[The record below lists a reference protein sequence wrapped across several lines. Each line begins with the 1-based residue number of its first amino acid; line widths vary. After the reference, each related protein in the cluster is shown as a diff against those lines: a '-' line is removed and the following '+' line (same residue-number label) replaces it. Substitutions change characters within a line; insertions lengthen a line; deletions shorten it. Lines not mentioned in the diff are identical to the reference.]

1 MIRAHIDERGTTAAK
16 LAWAIV
22 EETGLLVEEIAN
34 IRRSDVDL
42 TGLQLFVRKQ
52 KTTAA
57 RWVPFGGDT
66 REYLLEWLVQRDPS
80 VGHDRLLHRPD
91 GRPYEGS
98 SLRTAFSRAVM
109 WEDAEVGV
117 LVRLVSARPSSPLGR
132 AADVAAPAPG
142 RVGPAAQLLTAC
154 CQPATTQPALGP
166 TTLPDTWHGGQPR

>member
-1 MIRAHIDERGTTAAK
+1 MSTVKKPVKCEYCRGPLDALGCPSPFCRQRAEEAREQKVRPRAFSKGLADLIGPNIDARGTTAAK

-22 EETGLLVEEIAN
+22 AETGLLVEEIAN

-42 TGLQLFVRKQ
+42 TDCQLFVRRQ

-66 REYLLEWLVQRDPS
+66 REYLLEWLEQRDPS

-98 SLRTAFSRAVM
+98 SLRTAFSRAIT
-109 WEDAEVGV
+109 WEDAEV
-117 LVRLVSARPSSPLGR
+117 APL
-132 AADVAAPAPG
+132 
-142 RVGPAAQLLTAC
+142 
-154 CQPATTQPALGP
+154 
-166 TTLPDTWHGGQPR
+166 